1 MGSTGALHDP
11 RRHPNIAQRPLG
23 PSTIMTPSNAYEL
36 LGELSRAIDDSLEL
50 ELMLQRFLAEMVRLL
65 DASGGAVL
73 ESPNSPPPGQPPLV
87 CLSPDALPRDPL
99 YGAFWDDWSPSTLE
113 TALAERPSGLPI
125 LMTAGEMGHVLAARL
140 PGFGLL
146 ILARPAT
153 AGELTP
159 DLQQGLALVTMTLAQ
174 AARGARRRTELQHG
188 IESAHRASNQRL
200 ADIGHEIRAPVKD
213 ILELSELTLHTSL
226 EQTQRHY
233 LNLIHSATARLLS
246 QIDERLD
253 FARIETGQMTIEQIP
268 FNPSVLIADL
278 IDALTTLAQSQGR
291 QIRYERL
298 DALPTHSQGDP
309 GRIRQVLTTL
319 WNTALIFGH
328 DDKLCLQSRRLTS
341 EDPTLDWIQFS
352 ILGLRP
358 PLTELQRL
366 IDPVATTDSVW
377 TPDFS
382 DGGLRLTTCAR
393 LVERLGGRLWIETQD
408 SGSLHF
414 MLPLVRL
421 DSSEAAPRLLASW
434 PGRRALL
441 VDDQTIAR
449 RTLAYWFRRW
459 GFEVQEASTGRQ
471 ALELARACQA
481 RGQGF
486 DVYVFDSTL
495 PELDGFELAACLRD
509 GLSTER
515 AALVMLASIGQRGDA
530 QRCREVGIDAF
541 LTKPASPRELREL
554 LTRLLMPLDSPQQ
567 ARPLLTRHM
576 LVEYRQRLRI
586 LLVESGLLHQKLA
599 STLLQEWGHE
609 TLIVNSGGLAIE
621 QFRSEIYDLVF
632 LDLYL
637 PDADGIEV
645 ARAMR
650 RLEDPDARRTPI
662 IGMSTLGL
670 DSERERCLEF
680 GLDAHIVKP
689 LNPTILETLIQ
700 RFVRHGDEPLE

>member
-1 MGSTGALHDP
+1 
-11 RRHPNIAQRPLG
+11 
-23 PSTIMTPSNAYEL
+23 MTPSNAYEL

-50 ELMLQRFLAEMVRLL
+50 EPMLQRFLAEMVRLL
-65 DASGGAVL
+65 EASGAAVL
-73 ESPNSPPPGQPPLV
+73 ESPTTHPPGQPPVV
-87 CLSPDALPRDPL
+87 CLHPDALPRDPL

-113 TALAERPSGLPI
+113 TALAERPQGLPI
-125 LMTAGEMGHVLAARL
+125 LTTGEMGHVLAAQL

-146 ILARPAT
+146 ILVRPAT

-159 DLQQGLALVTMTLAQ
+159 DLQQQLALVAMTLAQ

-188 IESAHRASNQRL
+188 IESAHRARSQRL

-233 LNLIHSATARLLS
+233 LDLIRSATARLLG
-246 QIDERLD
+246 QIDELLD

-278 IDALTTLAQSQGR
+278 IDALTTTARQQGR
-291 QIRYERL
+291 EIQYERL

-319 WNTALIFGH
+319 WNAALVFGR
-328 DDKLCLQSRRLTS
+328 DDKLCLQSRRLSS
-341 EDPTLDWIQFS
+341 EDQTLDWIQFS

-366 IDPVATTDSVW
+366 IDPAATTDAVQ
-377 TPDFS
+377 TPAFS
-382 DGGLRLTTCAR
+382 DGGRRLTTCVR
-393 LVERLGGRLWIETQD
+393 LVERMGGRLWIEAQD
-408 SGSLHF
+408 SGNLHF

-449 RTLAYWFRRW
+449 RTLAYWFRHW

-471 ALELARACQA
+471 ALELARAYQA

-495 PELDGFELAACLRD
+495 PELDGFELAARLRD

-554 LTRLLMPLDSPQQ
+554 LTRLLVPLDSTRQ

-621 QFRSEIYDLVF
+621 QFRSETYDLVF

-637 PDADGIEV
+637 PDVDGIEV
-645 ARAMR
+645 ARTMR
-650 RLEDPDARRTPI
+650 RLEEPGARRTPI
-662 IGMSTLGL
+662 IGLSTLGL
-670 DSERERCLEF
+670 DSERKRCLAF
-680 GLDAHIVKP
+680 GLDEHIVKP
-689 LNPTILETLIQ
+689 LNPAVLEDLIQ
-700 RFVRHGDEPLE
+700 RFVRHDDDPLE

>member
-11 RRHPNIAQRPLG
+11 RCHPNIAQRPLG

-50 ELMLQRFLAEMVRLL
+50 ALMLQRFLAEMVRLL

-328 DDKLCLQSRRLTS
+328 DDKLCLQSRRLIS

-495 PELDGFELAACLRD
+495 PELDGFELAARLRD

-650 RLEDPDARRTPI
+650 RLEDPGARRTPI
-662 IGMSTLGL
+662 IGLSTLGL

>member
-1 MGSTGALHDP
+1 
-11 RRHPNIAQRPLG
+11 
-23 PSTIMTPSNAYEL
+23 MTPSNAYEL

-50 ELMLQRFLAEMVRLL
+50 EPMLQRFLAEMVRLL
-65 DASGGAVL
+65 DASGAAVL
-73 ESPNSPPPGQPPLV
+73 ESPVSTPPEQPPLV
-87 CLSPDALPRDPL
+87 CLHPEALPRNPL
-99 YGAFWDDWSPSTLE
+99 YGAFWDDWSPSSLE
-113 TALAERPSGLPI
+113 TALAERPQGLPI
-125 LMTAGEMGHVLAARL
+125 LNAGEMGHVLAARL

-146 ILARPAT
+146 ILVRPAT
-153 AGELTP
+153 AGEPTS
-159 DLQQGLALVTMTLAQ
+159 DLQQGLALVAMMLAQ
-174 AARGARRRTELQHG
+174 AARGARRRTELKHG
-188 IESAHRASNQRL
+188 IESAYRARNQRL
-200 ADIGHEIRAPVKD
+200 ADIGYEIRVPVKD

-233 LNLIHSATARLLS
+233 LDLIRSATARLLG
-246 QIDERLD
+246 QIDELLD

-278 IDALTTLAQSQGR
+278 IDALTTNAGRQGR
-291 QIRYERL
+291 EIHYERL

-319 WNTALIFGH
+319 WNAALVFGQ
-328 DDKLCLQSRRLTS
+328 DDKLRVQARRLTS
-341 EDPTLDWIQFS
+341 EDPSLDWIQFS
-352 ILGLRP
+352 ILGFRR

-366 IDPVATTDSVW
+366 IDPAATTEAVQ
-377 TPDFS
+377 TPAFGHS
-382 DGGLRLTTCAR
+382 GLRLTTCAR
-393 LVERLGGRLWIETQD
+393 LVERLGGRMWTETQD
-408 SGSLHF
+408 SGSLHL
-414 MLPLVRL
+414 MLPLIRL
-421 DSSEAAPRLLASW
+421 DSSEAAPRPLASW

-449 RTLAYWFRRW
+449 RTLAYWFKHW

-471 ALELARACQA
+471 ALDLAQ
-481 RGQGF
+481 GQGF

-495 PELDGFELAACLRD
+495 PELDGFELAARLREERP
-509 GLSTER
+509 TER
-515 AALVMLASIGQRGDA
+515 SALLMLASIGQRGDA

-554 LTRLLMPLDSPQQ
+554 LTRLLMPLDASRQ
-567 ARPLLTRHM
+567 ARPLLTRHT

-621 QFRSEIYDLVF
+621 QFRSEAYDLVF

-637 PDADGIEV
+637 PDVDGIEV

-650 RLEDPDARRTPI
+650 RLEEPGARRTPI
-662 IGMSTLGL
+662 IGLSTLGL

-689 LNPTILETLIQ
+689 LNPTILEELIQ
-700 RFVRHGDEPLE
+700 RFVRHGDDPLE

>member
-366 IDPVATTDSVW
+366 IDPVATADSVW

-650 RLEDPDARRTPI
+650 RLEDPGARRTPI
-662 IGMSTLGL
+662 IGLSTLGL